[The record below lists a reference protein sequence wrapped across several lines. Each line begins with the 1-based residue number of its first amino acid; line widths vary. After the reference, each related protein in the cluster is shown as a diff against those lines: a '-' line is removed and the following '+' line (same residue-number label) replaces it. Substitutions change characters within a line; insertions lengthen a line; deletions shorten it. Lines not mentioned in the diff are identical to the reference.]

1 MEARVNNLIILLQE
15 PNNSSPANGEAS
27 SMWGKP
33 GFVQKV
39 KEWAKQ

>member
-1 MEARVNNLIILLQE
+1 MEARVNYLIYFLQE
-15 PNNSSPANGEAS
+15 PNNSSPANGEAK

-39 KEWAKQ
+39 KEWANQ